1 MFCNNEYDVV
11 VIGAGPGGSV
21 AARNL
26 SRAGHK
32 VLLLEKREKIG
43 YPVRCGEA
51 STKLSDLQTYGPI
64 DEDCIETIINGL
76 YIYGPNGVNIDLSQ
90 KGTGIMLNREK
101 FDPWL
106 AHLAANDGVEVVTRA
121 RAEFVGDVE
130 SGTRL
135 VRVKLGEGA
144 GETTEE
150 VRAKMVIAAD
160 GVESRIGRQV
170 GLDCLQKPA
179 FTCTGVDIQVQ
190 GILTK
195 PDYLTFWQGH
205 DFINDGYIWS
215 FPKVKTA
222 TTFVNYVTDMYNSA
236 AGKGAED
243 SKTYAVFNV
252 NDWTPKGVEVL
263 AADGEEVSGF
273 YVTNAAYSYTSMIN
287 GDDYAKKFG
296 QDDWFKLTVT
306 GYDAAGEQTGTV
318 DFYLADLRDAQASY
332 ILKTW
337 RWVDLT
343 SLGKVK
349 RLGFSLSS
357 SDNGTYGMNTPAY
370 FCLDNLGGV
379 KPENEGPIPTGI
391 LQLLNSTNGSQQR
404 YDLGGRKLDRQVKGL
419 NIVRM
424 PDGTV
429 RKVMVK

>member
-1 MFCNNEYDVV
+1 MFCNKEYDVV

-32 VLLLEKREKIG
+32 VLFLEKREKIG

-76 YIYGPNGVNIDLSQ
+76 YIYGPNGVNIDLAQ

-106 AHLAANDGVEVVTRA
+106 AHLAENDGAELVTRA
-121 RAEFVGDVE
+121 RVEFVGDVE
-130 SGTRL
+130 NGARL

-150 VRAKMVIAAD
+150 IRAKMVIAAD

-170 GLDCLQKPA
+170 GLDCIQKPG

-215 FPKVKTA
+215 FPKVKSNVTNFGA
-222 TTFVNYVTDMYNSA
+222 GFLISGKHSQNILDTTMEWLYKFFPNAQINHVVGGAIPVSSVLKDYTLDNFALVGDAAHHTNPLTGGGIASA
-236 AGKGAED
+236 MRAGRFCAQTVHEGFECGNLSKEFL
-243 SKTYAVFNV
+243 KTYEKRCYDYFGRMHDFEYKFRRFLLNV
-252 NDWTPKGVEVL
+252 NKNDQTELYKVLQNFAKHGCKKRAFLQTP
-263 AADGEEVSGF
+263 VS
-273 YVTNAAYSYTSMIN
+273 S
-287 GDDYAKKFG
+287 AKMLYKF
-296 QDDWFKLTVT
+296 WKFK
-306 GYDAAGEQTGTV
+306 
-318 DFYLADLRDAQASY
+318 
-332 ILKTW
+332 
-337 RWVDLT
+337 
-343 SLGKVK
+343 
-349 RLGFSLSS
+349 
-357 SDNGTYGMNTPAY
+357 
-370 FCLDNLGGV
+370 
-379 KPENEGPIPTGI
+379 
-391 LQLLNSTNGSQQR
+391 
-404 YDLGGRKLDRQVKGL
+404 
-419 NIVRM
+419 
-424 PDGTV
+424 
-429 RKVMVK
+429 

>member
-76 YIYGPNGVNIDLSQ
+76 YIYGPNGVNIDLAQ

-170 GLDCLQKPA
+170 GLDCLQKP
-179 FTCTGVDIQVQ
+179 
-190 GILTK
+190 
-195 PDYLTFWQGH
+195 
-205 DFINDGYIWS
+205 GY
-215 FPKVKTA
+215 TA
-222 TTFVNYVTDMYNSA
+222 RHSHQA
-236 AGKGAED
+236 RL
-243 SKTYAVFNV
+243 
-252 NDWTPKGVEVL
+252 PHVL
-263 AADGEEVSGF
+263 AGSRFHQRRLHLEFPE
-273 YVTNAAYSYTSMIN
+273 
-287 GDDYAKKFG
+287 G
-296 QDDWFKLTVT
+296 QIQRHELRRRIPDF
-306 GYDAAGEQTGTV
+306 EQSR
-318 DFYLADLRDAQASY
+318 F
-332 ILKTW
+332 
-337 RWVDLT
+337 
-343 SLGKVK
+343 K
-349 RLGFSLSS
+349 RLGHH
-357 SDNGTYGMNTPAY
+357 DGMAVQALPGCKNQSRCRRRDSRLERSQGLHTRPLCPRWRRRPSHEPAY
-370 FCLDNLGGV
+370 
-379 KPENEGPIPTGI
+379 
-391 LQLLNSTNGSQQR
+391 R
-404 YDLGGRKLDRQVKGL
+404 WRHRGRHARRTVLCPDRPRGL
-419 NIVRM
+419 RM
-424 PDGTV
+424 
-429 RKVMVK
+429 R